1 MKLKYLILIILL
13 FFTINPEVNALC
25 SKREILEM
33 KDKAYS
39 ITMETEYAKDEYGK
53 DTGKYNIIIKGL
65 VKDMHIQNITTGE
78 SYSYENSD
86 DGTIIIKNL
95 ETNNYTFKVI
105 YKLCGSENLRTINY
119 KLPKY
124 NQYVNNPLCKELKEQ
139 VDICSRNYQEELSEE
154 EFQKKIKEYRKNL
167 GIKEE
172 EPEPKNL
179 FEKVVKNLIN
189 YYPYIILGII
199 VLIIIS
205 IKLIVNRKR
214 GALE

>member
-1 MKLKYLILIILL
+1 MKLKYLILTILL
-13 FFTINPEVNALC
+13 FFSINPKTQALC

-39 ITMETEYAKDEYGK
+39 ITLETQYAKDEYGN
-53 DTGKYNIIIKGL
+53 DTGNYDIIIKGL
-65 VKDMHIQNITTGE
+65 VKDLHIQNATTGE
-78 SYSYENSD
+78 SYSYDNSD
-86 DGTIIIKNL
+86 NGIITIKNL

-105 YKLCGSENLRTINY
+105 YKLCGSENLRTISY

-124 NQYVNNPLCKELKEQ
+124 NEYVNDPLCKELKEQ
-139 VDICSRNYQEELSEE
+139 VDICSRSYQEDLSEE

-179 FEKVVKNLIN
+179 FEKIVKNLIK

-199 VLIIIS
+199 VLIIIT
-205 IKLIVNRKR
+205 IKLIINRKR